1 MRIGLRSGVMLAVL
15 IGSPALGQDAETLR
29 VPPLV
34 EAPAETPVETPVVAP
49 VVAPVARVANPDRI
63 GYAFSDPPI
72 LLRQRLI
79 GLAHGLRL
87 LGRTCLLDPEFSLAA
102 EQAYA
107 ARFARQGPAI
117 EVMSLDL
124 ERWYFG
130 NSVPEPNPAARM
142 RDVVRLLGL
151 RTELRPLG
159 ADEQRAA
166 CASYA
171 QAIAGPRY
179 DFVALLEE
187 TARELAGKAEPAPSE
202 LVEAS
207 VALPETS
214 AAEADVVATDAV
226 EAADATL
233 VGAGSVQAGRGETEA
248 GAVESGVAE
257 PVVQPVASPE
267 ERRELPVMAAQP
279 ATEPLGELDIASPPI
294 FVEATHE

>member
-107 ARFARQGPAI
+107 AWFARQR
-117 EVMSLDL
+117 S
-124 ERWYFG
+124 R
-130 NSVPEPNPAARM
+130 S
-142 RDVVRLLGL
+142 
-151 RTELRPLG
+151 
-159 ADEQRAA
+159 
-166 CASYA
+166 
-171 QAIAGPRY
+171 
-179 DFVALLEE
+179 
-187 TARELAGKAEPAPSE
+187 
-202 LVEAS
+202 
-207 VALPETS
+207 
-214 AAEADVVATDAV
+214 
-226 EAADATL
+226 
-233 VGAGSVQAGRGETEA
+233 
-248 GAVESGVAE
+248 
-257 PVVQPVASPE
+257 
-267 ERRELPVMAAQP
+267 
-279 ATEPLGELDIASPPI
+279 
-294 FVEATHE
+294 